1 MYINANFFIKRQF
14 QCALGKSFIKQLQEQ
29 AEKPMKSRERCWE
42 TNILT
47 RNFTRLHSIYDIEV
61 VNKSKQSMATLHLQK
76 PCYYVFQAPGSAYIH
91 IEKDVYLAHF
101 TAGLR

>member
-1 MYINANFFIKRQF
+1 MCSREI
-14 QCALGKSFIKQLQEQ
+14 IKQLQEQ

-61 VNKSKQSMATLHLQK
+61 VNKSKHSMATLHLQK
-76 PCYYVFQAPGSAYIH
+76 PFYYVFQPSGSAYIH
-91 IEKDVYLAHF
+91 IEKHVFLAQF